1 MAADR
6 GVTPLCMSAEQGHK
20 AALRALVE
28 LGADINK
35 EMDNGMSPLFIAAHK
50 GHEAVVRALIQA
62 GADISKAMDIGA
74 TPLFIATQK
83 GHEVV
88 VRALIQAGAD
98 PGRRGHQQGDGYR
111 RDATVCHRSKWPRD
125 DGVDADQGGHERQQ
139 GSG

>member
-1 MAADR
+1 
-6 GVTPLCMSAEQGHK
+6 
-20 AALRALVE
+20 
-28 LGADINK
+28 
-35 EMDNGMSPLFIAAHK
+35 
-50 GHEAVVRALIQA
+50 VRALIQA

-74 TPLFIATQK
+74 TPLFIATQKGHEVVVRALIQAGADISKAMDTGVMPLFIAAQK